1 MILTDIF
8 TDPRSCE
15 VCQKNAPTFTDPSTA
30 TRYCLTCL
38 EKAVDAVDAEIALH
52 AKSDV
57 YDVLLAFDKAL
68 SAAPKNAKL
77 LLTWTQRF
85 PRFADELIAVGYA
98 QFALGWTLSDPLEE
112 GPADPEIVA
121 LGREAINS
129 RQLSLGTN

>member
-30 TRYCLTCL
+30 TRYCLPCL

-68 SAAPKNAKL
+68 DAAPKNAKL
-77 LLTWTQRF
+77 LLSWTQRF
-85 PRFADELIAVGYA
+85 PRFADELIAVSYA
-98 QFALGWTLSDPLEE
+98 RFALGWSLTDPLDD
-112 GPADPEIVA
+112 GPEDPEMVA
-121 LGREAINS
+121 LGREVMN
-129 RQLSLGTN
+129 RRRLSLGTN